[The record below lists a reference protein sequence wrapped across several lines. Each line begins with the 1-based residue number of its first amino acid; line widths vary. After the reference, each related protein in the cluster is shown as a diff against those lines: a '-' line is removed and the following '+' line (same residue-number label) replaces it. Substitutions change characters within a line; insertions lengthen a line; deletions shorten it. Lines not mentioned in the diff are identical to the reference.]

1 MAKITKVEVV
11 QNPSSAE
18 FYTLTA
24 LQKGDKIAFLP
35 LDWGGVVAESE
46 NSRQYLQVLPIVVL
60 STTGATFISRISANT
75 FTARAVEPVEGESY
89 PQLQQ
94 SVSKKIAYCG
104 ASAIEELAKGCKFV
118 EVAETYAIKCAYRK
132 KTGTYDWTTIGLELS
147 DDSYTLKD
155 DSIVIDDEVISK
167 AQIQARL
174 KEYAEKHSASLG
186 LAQQTE

>member
-75 FTARAVEPVEGESY
+75 FTARAVEGEAY
-89 PQLQQ
+89 PQLQH

-147 DDSYTLKD
+147 DSSYTLND

-186 LAQQTE
+186 LTQQTE